1 VKTLHIYNIFI
12 IVLPISLF
20 TFRNALVDYL
30 LDGTAIKEALEHG
43 KRSNDRA
50 CEEVYSNCPLD
61 SKSATD
67 ILMKLMPKKSSQGK
81 GKSSG
86 ISREKKA

>member
-1 VKTLHIYNIFI
+1 
-12 IVLPISLF
+12 
-20 TFRNALVDYL
+20 VDYL

-43 KRSNDRA
+43 KRANDRA

-67 ILMKLMPKKSSQGK
+67 ILMKLMPKKNPQGK

-86 ISREKKA
+86 ISREKKV